1 MVRKTIG
8 LILVVLIFTAAP
20 VQAGPESM
28 SVSDISDELVC
39 QCGCTMILS
48 NCSHQ
53 ECGSREAM
61 TAFIVQEMERGQSGP
76 RIIQTFVRQYGE
88 QVLSSPPKK
97 GFNLI
102 AWILP
107 FAAIL
112 AGGTII
118 YVTLKKWL
126 WRGSLSATVARDE
139 IEGRGIKGEGSPHKA
154 KSVRLL
160 PDRQRW
166 LPIRKLGKHSRWS
179 LPGYNQ
185 GRYCR
190 SHHLP

>member
-1 MVRKTIG
+1 MVRKIFG
-8 LILVVLIFTAAP
+8 VVLVVLIFTAAP
-20 VQAGPESM
+20 VQAGPELL

-61 TAFIVQEMERGQSGP
+61 TAFIVREMERGQSGP

-88 QVLSSPPKK
+88 QVLSSPTKR

-107 FAAIL
+107 FAVIL
-112 AGGTII
+112 AGGAII
-118 YVTLKKWL
+118 YAALKKWV
-126 WRGSLSATVARDE
+126 WRSSLSATVARDE
-139 IEGRGIKGEGSPHKA
+139 IEEIYDEYGRQLEQELKKFT
-154 KSVRLL
+154 
-160 PDRQRW
+160 
-166 LPIRKLGKHSRWS
+166 
-179 LPGYNQ
+179 
-185 GRYCR
+185 R
-190 SHHLP
+190 SGFR

>member
-1 MVRKTIG
+1 MVRKIIG
-8 LILVVLIFTAAP
+8 VILVVLIFTVAP
-20 VQAGPESM
+20 VQAGPE

-39 QCGCTMILS
+39 QCGCSMILR

-61 TAFIVQEMERGQSGP
+61 TVFIIREMERGQSGAQ
-76 RIIQTFVRQYGE
+76 IIQTFVRQYGE

-112 AGGTII
+112 VGGAII
-118 YVTLKKWL
+118 YAALKKWVG
-126 WRGSLSATVARDE
+126 RSSLSATVDRDE
-139 IEGRGIKGEGSPHKA
+139 IEEIYDEYGRQLEQELRKFT
-154 KSVRLL
+154 KSGFR
-160 PDRQRW
+160 
-166 LPIRKLGKHSRWS
+166 
-179 LPGYNQ
+179 
-185 GRYCR
+185 
-190 SHHLP
+190 